1 MSKEQ
6 KIDKILQ
13 ELLSENPSYAAISEP
28 VNESEKRRLLR
39 TLVNVRFPG
48 SIKAEILEMED
59 ELLQEELAKKGIV
72 DALALP
78 VIGVQYP
85 CSQVKNDDRIY
96 LWKGDITRLKVD
108 AIVNAANAQLLG
120 CFVPCHGCIDNV
132 IHTAAGMRLR
142 QECAEIMEQQGH
154 EEPTGKA
161 KITKGYNLPAKHV
174 IHTVGPIVGSA
185 ATKGQEQELESCYRN
200 CLKVAEKNGLDSI
213 AFCCI
218 STGEFHFP
226 NKLAA
231 EIAMRTIDKYL
242 SSSKLKQVVINVY
255 KEEDLHIY
263 QKLLR

>member
-1 MSKEQ
+1 MTKEQ
-6 KIDKILQ
+6 KIDRLLQ
-13 ELLSENPSYAAISEP
+13 ELLAENPGYASIQDP
-28 VNESEKRRLLR
+28 VNEMEKRKLLR
-39 TLVNVRFPG
+39 TLVNVRFPRK
-48 SIKAEILEMED
+48 IEDRIMNVED
-59 ELLQEELAKKGIV
+59 ELLQEELSEKGVV
-72 DALALP
+72 DAVALP
-78 VIGVQYP
+78 AIGTQYP
-85 CSQVKNDDRIY
+85 CSEIKNDKRIY
-96 LWKGDITRLKVD
+96 LWKGDITQLRVD

-142 QECAEIMEQQGH
+142 QECGEIMEHQGH

-161 KITKGYNLPAKHV
+161 KITRGYNLPAKHI
-174 IHTVGPIVGSA
+174 IHTVGPIIGGAV
-185 ATKGQEQELESCYRN
+185 TIQQEKELESCYRS
-200 CLKVAEKNGLDSI
+200 CLKLAEKNELDSI

-226 NKLAA
+226 NKLGA

-255 KEEDLHIY
+255 KDEDLHIY